1 MWQYSSCG
9 IAPKY
14 GVPGSRLDLNVFA
27 GPSEKFQSLLT
38 GTWIPDEAD
47 QMPQGETSTITLTS
61 VVATKT
67 NKNAVITV
75 DVTRPDS
82 SPVVTGSVR
91 FYFNSSNG
99 TVPQVTQTVQ
109 RETSGSWKLTIAGI
123 PAGTWIGNVGFKDAS
138 GTHADVKTP
147 LVLTIEQG
155 PTPPP
160 APTKKPVIKPA
171 KDGCKNQIKN

>member
-1 MWQYSSCG
+1 M
-9 IAPKY
+9 
-14 GVPGSRLDLNVFA
+14 
-27 GPSEKFQSLLT
+27 
-38 GTWIPDEAD
+38 
-47 QMPQGETSTITLTS
+47 LTS

-75 DVTRPDS
+75 DVKRPDS